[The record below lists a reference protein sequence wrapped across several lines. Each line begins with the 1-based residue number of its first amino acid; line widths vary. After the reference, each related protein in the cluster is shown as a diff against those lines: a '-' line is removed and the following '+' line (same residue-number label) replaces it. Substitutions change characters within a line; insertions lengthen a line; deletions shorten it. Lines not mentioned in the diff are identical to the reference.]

1 MNKFVIADN
10 RKCIGCYA
18 CVAACTESHRQAG
31 LQAFPRLF
39 VTHTPAGTMPIQC
52 RHCED
57 AMCAL
62 VCPVKAIT
70 HEADSIQINEGI
82 CIGCKM
88 CALACPFGNILPGGT
103 PVPGQVLNVGN
114 YSFINTPLQPD
125 PMFLRELS
133 YQEQLS
139 LLKWNVGQK
148 TVAVK
153 CDLCYFRPEG
163 PACVEACPH
172 KALILVEAMDGGGLV
187 EVESPAAARRTVF
200 EKMKEV
206 ARLPG
211 VTQAADGSY
220 PMKGEL

>member
-62 VCPVKAIT
+62 VCPVNAIT

-103 PVPGQVLNVGN
+103 PVPGQELNLGN
-114 YSFINTPLQPD
+114 YSFINTPFQPD

-133 YQEQLS
+133 YQEKLS

-153 CDLCYFRPEG
+153 CDLCYFSPEG
-163 PACVEACPH
+163 PACVIACPH
-172 KALILVEAMDGGGLV
+172 KALYVVDAFDEDEYAAGEG
-187 EVESPAAARRTVF
+187 PAAAQRASLR
-200 EKMKEV
+200 EMKEV
-206 ARLPG
+206 ATLPS
-211 VTQAADGSY
+211 VSQA
-220 PMKGEL
+220 MKGEL